1 MASPLVPAVRGLYA
15 DGDIVIALFD
25 ASGMARDGKPYTNT
39 YSWYLRMRD
48 GQIVEATAFFDS
60 IEFNDFWTRVTPA
73 K

>member
-1 MASPLVPAVRGLYA
+1 
-15 DGDIVIALFD
+15 
-25 ASGMARDGKPYTNT
+25 
-39 YSWYLRMRD
+39 MRD